1 MKISFDFDGVLAEDR
16 MQNAAKKFIKGGNDV
31 WITTTRLPN
40 PDPTWNRDLFRVAKE
55 LGIPEG
61 KIQMTNGENKWKFL
75 KGFDI
80 HFDDDQIEVD
90 LIEENLP
97 ECSPILIYDM

>member
-1 MKISFDFDGVLAEDR
+1 MKISFDYDGVLSEER
-16 MQNAAKKFIKGGNDV
+16 MRKVAKKFIDNGNDV
-31 WITTTRLPN
+31 WVTTTRFSN
-40 PDPTWNRDLFRVAKE
+40 PDSTWNRDLFKVAKD
-55 LGIPEG
+55 LGIPDD

-75 KGFDI
+75 KSFDI

-97 ECSPILIYDM
+97 ECSVVLVYDI